1 MNESVSLMHSVRES
15 NPNSTFIDQTFCP
28 PSPIQEE
35 MHAPPIFERKKI
47 RSDTFKKVN
56 IFKSKEDKTGKYFKY
71 YICFN
76 KILDSRPLTILISL
90 FTIYALFGDDIR
102 LLATPKSSD
111 PAFDA
116 LTIICFILF
125 CLEILLSLGVKKG
138 YLFSFFFWL
147 DVISTATLILDISE
161 VNEQLL

>member
-15 NPNSTFIDQTFCP
+15 NPNSTFLDQTYCP

-35 MHAPPIFERKKI
+35 QTPSPNIERRTM
-47 RSDTFKKVN
+47 RSETFKKVN
-56 IFKSKEDKTGKYFKY
+56 IFKSQGDRTMKYFKY

-76 KILDSRPLTILISL
+76 KILDSRPLTILISM

-102 LLATPKSSD
+102 LLTSPKSSD
-111 PAFDA
+111 VAFDT

-125 CLEILLSLGVKKG
+125 SLEILLSIGVKKG
-138 YLFSFFFWL
+138 YLFSFFFW
-147 DVISTATLILDISE
+147 E
-161 VNEQLL
+161 